1 MLLYEYEFFVVRE
14 KKWKQMVE
22 GKHNHYIQSLT
33 QLYRVIGS
41 KAVIQYLERKLI
53 THIL

>member
-1 MLLYEYEFFVVRE
+1 MKTDGRGKTQPLYPE
-14 KKWKQMVE
+14 
-22 GKHNHYIQSLT
+22 LT